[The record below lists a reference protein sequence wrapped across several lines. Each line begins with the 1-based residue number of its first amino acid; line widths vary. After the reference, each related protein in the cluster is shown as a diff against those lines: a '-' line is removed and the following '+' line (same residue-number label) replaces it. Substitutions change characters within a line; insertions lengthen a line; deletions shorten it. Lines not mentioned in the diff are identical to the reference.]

1 MNSAVR
7 ANVCIQYTVSRRR
20 AGVTLQKIGLF
31 FMEHCKRI
39 RLTCATSQEDQI
51 PAFSTSLKRI
61 IVVCNAAKGLYLSLQ
76 NFKKAELCVQYCK
89 RVGFPRTM

>member
-1 MNSAVR
+1 M
-7 ANVCIQYTVSRRR
+7 YTIYSIKKKSGCNI
-20 AGVTLQKIGLF
+20 AKDWTF

-76 NFKKAELCVQYCK
+76 NFMKAELCVQYCK